1 MQLCVI
7 ATYGIE
13 WAWLQA
19 VALWIETCRAVV
31 DLEMVSISL
40 LWADLRVV
48 LATRAQAPES
58 TDPRRARAFSSDFS
72 MSVSF
77 SQAIMDKNI
86 KYNFAL
92 CQIVLC
98 RNAREVNK

>member
-48 LATRAQAPES
+48 LATRSQAP
-58 TDPRRARAFSSDFS
+58 DPRWTRAISSELS
-72 MSVSF
+72 MSAPF
-77 SQAIMDKNI
+77 SQATKYKNI

>member
-13 WAWLQA
+13 WAWLDQV

-48 LATRAQAPES
+48 LATRAQAP
-58 TDPRRARAFSSDFS
+58 DPRRTRAFSSDFS

>member
-40 LWADLRVV
+40 LWADLSVV
-48 LATRAQAPES
+48 LAIRAQAP
-58 TDPRRARAFSSDFS
+58 DPRRTRAFSSDFS

-92 CQIVLC
+92 C